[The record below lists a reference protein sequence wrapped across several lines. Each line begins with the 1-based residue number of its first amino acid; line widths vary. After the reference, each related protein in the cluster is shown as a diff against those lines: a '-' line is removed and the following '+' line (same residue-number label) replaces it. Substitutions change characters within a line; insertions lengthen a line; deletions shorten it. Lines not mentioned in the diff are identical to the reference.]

1 MDEIEKFQDVEH
13 IQTEVKI
20 AALQAMEKLKKI
32 LFLYRCFTLYRHYKY
47 TIFWFFFTLY
57 WFYLLII
64 TFFLVLD
71 PRLKLQYYRDNKWEN
86 KFIEGAQKDLN
97 NLYKTSYASTESVV
111 ISDECPED
119 SLLQHIYKRRKA
131 TNDNELDQYLAAPV
145 SLYGTDILNWWK
157 VNVLYIIKLI
167 ILYYIYLY
175 INFIYLFIYRVMKF
189 NILV

>member
-1 MDEIEKFQDVEH
+1 M
-13 IQTEVKI
+13 
-20 AALQAMEKLKKI
+20 
-32 LFLYRCFTLYRHYKY
+32 
-47 TIFWFFFTLY
+47 
-57 WFYLLII
+57 
-64 TFFLVLD
+64 
-71 PRLKLQYYRDNKWEN
+71 
-86 KFIEGAQKDLN
+86 
-97 NLYKTSYASTESVV
+97 V

-145 SLYGTDILNWWK
+145 ALYGTDILNWWK
-157 VNVLYIIKLI
+157 VNVLYIIKPI

>member
-1 MDEIEKFQDVEH
+1 M
-13 IQTEVKI
+13 
-20 AALQAMEKLKKI
+20 I
-32 LFLYRCFTLYRHYKY
+32 LFINY
-47 TIFWFFFTLY
+47 
-57 WFYLLII
+57 YL
-64 TFFLVLD
+64 FLVLD
-71 PRLKLQYYRDNKWEN
+71 PHLKLQYYRDNKWEN
-86 KFIEGAQKDLN
+86 KFIEGAQNDLN

-145 SLYGTDILNWWK
+145 SLYGTDILNWK
-157 VNVLYIIKLI
+157 VNVLYIIKPI

>member
-1 MDEIEKFQDVEH
+1 MLYLIPS
-13 IQTEVKI
+13 
-20 AALQAMEKLKKI
+20 LQVYN
-32 LFLYRCFTLYRHYKY
+32 FL
-47 TIFWFFFTLY
+47 IFFTLY

-86 KFIEGAQKDLN
+86 KFIKDAQKDLN

-157 VNVLYIIKLI
+157 VNVLYIIKPI

>member
-1 MDEIEKFQDVEH
+1 MRHNDF
-13 IQTEVKI
+13 
-20 AALQAMEKLKKI
+20 
-32 LFLYRCFTLYRHYKY
+32 LFRSRDRGCGADQSRHQPG
-47 TIFWFFFTLY
+47 T
-57 WFYLLII
+57 
-64 TFFLVLD
+64 
-71 PRLKLQYYRDNKWEN
+71 QYGRA
-86 KFIEGAQKDLN
+86 KFIEGTQKDFN

-157 VNVLYIIKLI
+157 VNVLYIIKPI

>member
-1 MDEIEKFQDVEH
+1 MLYLIPS
-13 IQTEVKI
+13 
-20 AALQAMEKLKKI
+20 LQVYNFLIFFYFILI
-32 LFLYRCFTLYRHYKY
+32 LFINY
-47 TIFWFFFTLY
+47 
-57 WFYLLII
+57 YL
-64 TFFLVLD
+64 FLVLD
-71 PRLKLQYYRDNKWEN
+71 PRLKLQYYRDNKWKN

-131 TNDNELDQYLAAPV
+131 TNDNELDQYLAASV

-157 VNVLYIIKLI
+157 VNVLYIIKPI

>member
-1 MDEIEKFQDVEH
+1 MLYLIPS
-13 IQTEVKI
+13 
-20 AALQAMEKLKKI
+20 LQVYNFLIFFYFILI
-32 LFLYRCFTLYRHYKY
+32 LFINY
-47 TIFWFFFTLY
+47 
-57 WFYLLII
+57 YL
-64 TFFLVLD
+64 FLVLD

-86 KFIEGAQKDLN
+86 KFIEGAQNDLN
-97 NLYKTSYASTESVV
+97 NLYKTSYVSTEGVV
-111 ISDECPED
+111 ILDDECPED

-145 SLYGTDILNWWK
+145 ALYGTDILNWWK
-157 VNVLYIIKLI
+157 VNVLYIIKPI

>member
-1 MDEIEKFQDVEH
+1 M
-13 IQTEVKI
+13 
-20 AALQAMEKLKKI
+20 I
-32 LFLYRCFTLYRHYKY
+32 LFINY
-47 TIFWFFFTLY
+47 
-57 WFYLLII
+57 YL
-64 TFFLVLD
+64 FLVLD

-86 KFIEGAQKDLN
+86 KFIEGAQNDLN
-97 NLYKTSYASTESVV
+97 NLYKTSYVSTEGVV
-111 ISDECPED
+111 ILDDECPED

-145 SLYGTDILNWWK
+145 ALYGTDILNWWK
-157 VNVLYIIKLI
+157 VNVLYIIKPI

>member
-1 MDEIEKFQDVEH
+1 MLYLIPS
-13 IQTEVKI
+13 
-20 AALQAMEKLKKI
+20 LQVYNFLIFFYFILI
-32 LFLYRCFTLYRHYKY
+32 LFINY
-47 TIFWFFFTLY
+47 
-57 WFYLLII
+57 YL
-64 TFFLVLD
+64 FLVLD

-131 TNDNELDQYLAAPV
+131 TNDNELDQYLVAPV
-145 SLYGTDILNWWK
+145 ALYGTDILNWWK
-157 VNVLYIIKLI
+157 VNVLYIIKPI

>member
-1 MDEIEKFQDVEH
+1 
-13 IQTEVKI
+13 
-20 AALQAMEKLKKI
+20 MEKLKNTILIQMLYLIPSLQVYNFLIFFYFILI
-32 LFLYRCFTLYRHYKY
+32 LFINY
-47 TIFWFFFTLY
+47 
-57 WFYLLII
+57 YL
-64 TFFLVLD
+64 FLVLD

-145 SLYGTDILNWWK
+145 ALYGTDILNWWK
-157 VNVLYIIKLI
+157 VNVLYIIKPI

>member
-1 MDEIEKFQDVEH
+1 M
-13 IQTEVKI
+13 
-20 AALQAMEKLKKI
+20 I
-32 LFLYRCFTLYRHYKY
+32 LFINY
-47 TIFWFFFTLY
+47 
-57 WFYLLII
+57 YL
-64 TFFLVLD
+64 FLVLD

-86 KFIEGAQKDLN
+86 KFIEGAQNDLN
-97 NLYKTSYASTESVV
+97 DLYKTSYASTEDVV
-111 ISDECPED
+111 ILDECPED

-145 SLYGTDILNWWK
+145 ALYGTDILNWWK
-157 VNVLYIIKLI
+157 VNVLYIIKPI

>member
-1 MDEIEKFQDVEH
+1 MLYLIPS
-13 IQTEVKI
+13 
-20 AALQAMEKLKKI
+20 LQVYN
-32 LFLYRCFTLYRHYKY
+32 FL
-47 TIFWFFFTLY
+47 IFFTLY

-157 VNVLYIIKLI
+157 VNVLYIIKPI

>member
-1 MDEIEKFQDVEH
+1 
-13 IQTEVKI
+13 
-20 AALQAMEKLKKI
+20 LI
-32 LFLYRCFTLYRHYKY
+32 LFINY
-47 TIFWFFFTLY
+47 
-57 WFYLLII
+57 YL
-64 TFFLVLD
+64 FLVLD

-86 KFIEGAQKDLN
+86 KFIEGAQNDLN
-97 NLYKTSYASTESVV
+97 NLYKTSYVSTEGVV
-111 ISDECPED
+111 ILDDECPED

-145 SLYGTDILNWWK
+145 ALYGTDILNWWK
-157 VNVLYIIKLI
+157 VNVLYIIKPI

>member
-1 MDEIEKFQDVEH
+1 MLYFIPS
-13 IQTEVKI
+13 
-20 AALQAMEKLKKI
+20 LQIYNFLIFFYFILI
-32 LFLYRCFTLYRHYKY
+32 LFINY
-47 TIFWFFFTLY
+47 
-57 WFYLLII
+57 YL
-64 TFFLVLD
+64 FLVLD
-71 PRLKLQYYRDNKWEN
+71 PRLKLQYYRDNKWKN

-157 VNVLYIIKLI
+157 VNVLYIIKPI